1 MSNANTPAIG
11 FIYNGEFYE
20 ILINKKST
28 TFKENISPQES
39 RLPTK
44 LNFPGEDEKKL
55 VFVSY
60 NSTENGQT
68 PTILEKSNQLPEN
81 AIKMLLEYSIGSSR
95 PFL

>member
-1 MSNANTPAIG
+1 MSNGNTPAIG

-44 LNFPGEDEKKL
+44 LNFPGEDEKK
-55 VFVSY
+55 
-60 NSTENGQT
+60 
-68 PTILEKSNQLPEN
+68 
-81 AIKMLLEYSIGSSR
+81 
-95 PFL
+95 

>member
-1 MSNANTPAIG
+1 MSNSNTPAIG
-11 FIYNGEFYE
+11 IIYNGEFYE

-39 RLPTK
+39 RLPTE
-44 LNFPGEDEKKL
+44 LNFSGEDEKKL

-60 NSTENGQT
+60 NSTRNGQT
-68 PTILEKSNQLPEN
+68 PIILEKSNQLPEN
-81 AIKMLLEYSIGSSR
+81 AIKMLVEYSIDSSR